1 MTFLMELNFK
11 INFFRNV
18 TIYFKKALFENYK
31 FKSADKRTA
40 WYKKIIKSLFN
51 I

>member
-18 TIYFKKALFENYK
+18 TIYFKKAFFENYK
-31 FKSADKRTA
+31 FQSADKRTA
-40 WYKKIIKSLFN
+40 WYKKNYKVTF
-51 I
+51 